1 MPNRR
6 CGERDG
12 GSTAKPWK
20 RRLYL
25 VCDDWDSGY
34 SIRKFSL
41 PADSGEGAVQGLPT
55 LFWRVVARRQVPH
68 HFASAFGTKI
78 MGGDMIIDVRTRCV
92 VSGPESN
99 SPARPIYFPVGED
112 RLYVLDS
119 GCLELCRLPPE
130 QSDVE
135 SAGDDYSS
143 LDEYDSGSDID
154 SKDDWF
160 WHQLPMP
167 PFAIID
173 VTSYAMHPHSHGHSI
188 LVSIKSEDLAAAT
201 FSFETEVRAW
211 NFLGEWTFPFKGR
224 GHYESELRA
233 LVGLS
238 KVKGAFGYIYACDVP
253 NTSNRP
259 PAWKRSKEKVF
270 SKNPADKH
278 VSASLV
284 YLGYQRK
291 FCLVECVLVEEDK
304 ACQEVKEDKD
314 DQVLLEKPEG
324 TCVPQR
330 RRYMYR
336 LMTFSLKYDK
346 MGDLRVR
353 HRRVRY
359 YKVPSKV
366 SKACVRQ
373 DPVVFWL

>member
-1 MPNRR
+1 MPKRS

-12 GSTAKPWK
+12 GSTAKP
-20 RRLYL
+20 RQPRLYL

-41 PADSGEGAVQGLPT
+41 LADSGEGAVQGLPT
-55 LFWRVVARRQVPH
+55 LFWRVVKPRPEFNAP
-68 HFASAFGTKI
+68 AF
-78 MGGDMIIDVRTRCV
+78 
-92 VSGPESN
+92 
-99 SPARPIYFPVGED
+99 PIHFPVGDD
-112 RLYVLDS
+112 RLYVLDF
-119 GCLELCRLPPE
+119 GCLELCRLPLE

-135 SAGDDYSS
+135 SDGDDSP
-143 LDEYDSGSDID
+143 LEEYDFRSDID
-154 SKDDWF
+154 SKGRWF
-160 WHQLPMP
+160 WHQLPLP
-167 PFAIID
+167 PFSRMD

-188 LVSIKSEDLAAAT
+188 LFSIKSEDLAAAT
-201 FSFETEVRAW
+201 FSFETGTSFEKGVCAW
-211 NFLGEWTFPFKGR
+211 NYLGEWILPFTGR
-224 GHYESELRA
+224 GHYESELSA

-238 KVKGAFGYIYACDVP
+238 KDKGAFGYIYACDVP

-291 FCLVECVLVEEDK
+291 FCLVECCVLVEEDK

-353 HRRVRY
+353 HRRDRY